1 MGAGFR
7 TDPET
12 NALID
17 IGFPPLRKEMLLLS
31 ATGRLSSKLLLLFPF
46 WSPEPNELN
55 ISGYEISLHSK

>member
-1 MGAGFR
+1 MLASGR
-7 TDPET
+7 TPET

-31 ATGRLSSKLLLLFPF
+31 ATGCLSSKLLLLFPF
-46 WSPEPNELN
+46 WSLEPNELN